1 MEKDILEKQ
10 VLTRGYSDDYEKE
23 YIRKDGSV
31 FPINIRTL
39 LVKNELEN
47 PKGYWALIRDISER
61 KDAEEKIKESEKK
74 YREAYNRSNLYK
86 DLFTHDINNILQI
99 ILSSI
104 ELFSLRLENQDTH
117 QKFDDVLNLVKEQIT
132 RGSKLVKN
140 VQKLSEIEDTKKP
153 IISIDLF
160 ESLNKSIEFVKNSF
174 HYKNLDVKINT
185 SLSKGFVRGNDLL
198 PNIFENILLNAVRH
212 NLNEVIEILIKISKV
227 KKDQTDCIKFEF
239 IDNGIGIPDLLK
251 KEIFSRKPR
260 EIEKEKMTSGMGLGL
275 ILVKSILNAINGE
288 IAVEDRI
295 KGDYAKGSNFIIII
309 PEAK

>member
-1 MEKDILEKQ
+1 LDIK
-10 VLTRGYSDDYEKE
+10 
-23 YIRKDGSV
+23 
-31 FPINIRTL
+31 
-39 LVKNELEN
+39 VK
-47 PKGYWALIRDISER
+47 
-61 KDAEEKIKESEKK
+61 
-74 YREAYNRSNLYK
+74 
-86 DLFTHDINNILQI
+86 TTQ
-99 ILSSI
+99 
-104 ELFSLRLENQDTH
+104 
-117 QKFDDVLNLVKEQIT
+117 
-132 RGSKLVKN
+132 
-140 VQKLSEIEDTKKP
+140 
-153 IISIDLF
+153 
-160 ESLNKSIEFVKNSF
+160 NKRFVK
-174 HYKNLDVKINT
+174 
-185 SLSKGFVRGNDLL
+185 GNDLL